1 MTPANMQ
8 GKVCLITGA
17 TSGIGLESARALAAQ
32 GATVVLSGRDPG
44 RGEAALAEVR
54 RTVPDAKL
62 DLMLADLTS
71 LASVRKLAGDF
82 KAKYSRLDVL
92 LNNAGLIIDRRKVTA
107 DGFEATFATNHL
119 AHFLLTNLLL
129 ELLTSS
135 GSARVVNVSSEAHRV
150 GSLAFLDDLQA
161 ERGGYSGMTVYGHSK
176 LANILFTRGL
186 QRRLEG
192 TKVTTNS
199 LHPGVVRTG
208 FGLNSEGFFKHLVK
222 LAAPF
227 MLSAEGGARTSV
239 YLASSPEVEGVSG
252 KYFAKSRVA
261 KESKAAQDAAAA
273 EKLWQKSAELTGVG
287 K

>member
-1 MTPANMQ
+1 MRE
-8 GKVCLITGA
+8 KVCFITGA
-17 TSGIGLESARALAAQ
+17 TSGIGLESARGLARQ
-32 GATVVLSGRDPG
+32 GATVVLAGRDPG

-71 LASVRKLAGDF
+71 LASVRKLAEDF
-82 KAKYSRLDVL
+82 QRKYSRLDVL
-92 LNNAGLIIDRRKVTA
+92 LNNAGLIIDRRKATS

-119 AHFLLTNLLL
+119 AHFLLTHQLL
-129 ELLTSS
+129 ELLKAS
-135 GSARVVNVSSEAHRV
+135 GASRVVNVSSEGHRL
-150 GSLAFLDDLQA
+150 GSLGFLDDLQA
-161 ERGGYSGMTVYGHSK
+161 ERGGYSPMRVYGNSK

-186 QRRLEG
+186 KRRLEG

-208 FGLNSEGFFKHLVK
+208 FGLNSEGILKHLMK
-222 LAAPF
+222 LVAPF
-227 MLSAEGGARTSV
+227 LLSAEGGARTSV

-252 KYFAKSRVA
+252 RYFIKSKVA
-261 KESKAAQDAAAA
+261 KESRAAQDDAAA

-287 K
+287 S

>member
-1 MTPANMQ
+1 MTPGTME

-17 TSGIGLESARALAAQ
+17 TSGIGLESARALARQ
-32 GATVVLSGRDPG
+32 GATVVLSGRDKG

-71 LASVRKLAGDF
+71 LASVRQLAQDF
-82 KAKYSRLDVL
+82 QRKYSRLDVL
-92 LNNAGLIIDRRKVTA
+92 LNNAGLVLDRRKLTP

-119 AHFLLTNLLL
+119 AHYLLTNLLV
-129 ELLTSS
+129 ELLKSS
-135 GSARVVNVSSEAHRV
+135 GAARVVNVSSEAHRV
-150 GSLAFLDDLQA
+150 GSLDFLDDPQA
-161 ERGGYSGMTVYGHSK
+161 ERGYSTMKVYGNTK

-186 QRRLEG
+186 KRRLEG

-239 YLASSPEVEGVSG
+239 FLASSPEVEGVSG
-252 KYFAKSRVA
+252 KYFIKSKVA
-261 KESKAAQDAAAA
+261 KESKAAQDDAAT
-273 EKLWQKSAELTGVG
+273 EKLWQRSAELTGVG

>member
-44 RGEAALAEVR
+44 RGDAALAEVR

-71 LASVRKLAGDF
+71 LASVRKLAADF
-82 KAKYSRLDVL
+82 QAKYSRLDVL
-92 LNNAGLIIDRRKVTA
+92 LNNAGLIIDRRKVTT

-119 AHFLLTNLLL
+119 SHFLLTNLLL
-129 ELLTSS
+129 DMLTSS
-135 GSARVVNVSSEAHRV
+135 GAARVVNVSSEAHRV
-150 GSLAFLDDLQA
+150 GSLGFLDDLQA
-161 ERGGYSGMTVYGHSK
+161 ERGGYSGMTVYGNSK

-208 FGLNSEGFFKHLVK
+208 FGLNSEGIFKHLVK

-239 YLASSPEVEGVSG
+239 YLAASPEVEGVSG
-252 KYFAKSRVA
+252 KYFARRKVA
-261 KESKAAQDAAAA
+261 RESKAAQDAAAA

>member
-44 RGEAALAEVR
+44 RGDAALAEVR

-71 LASVRKLAGDF
+71 LASVRKLAADF

-92 LNNAGLIIDRRKVTA
+92 LNNAGLIIDRRKVTT

-119 AHFLLTNLLL
+119 SHFLLTNLLL
-129 ELLTSS
+129 DMLTSS
-135 GSARVVNVSSEAHRV
+135 GAARVVNVSSEAHRM
-150 GSLAFLDDLQA
+150 GSLGFLDDLQA
-161 ERGGYSGMTVYGHSK
+161 ERGGYSGMTVYGNSK

-222 LAAPF
+222 LGAPF

-252 KYFAKSRVA
+252 RYFAKRKVA
-261 KESKAAQDAAAA
+261 KESKAAQNAAAA
-273 EKLWQKSAELTGVG
+273 ETLWQKSAELTGVG

>member
-1 MTPANMQ
+1 MTPGTME

-17 TSGIGLESARALAAQ
+17 TSGIGLESARALARQ
-32 GATVVLSGRDPG
+32 GATVVLSGRDKG

-71 LASVRKLAGDF
+71 LASVRQLAQDF
-82 KAKYSRLDVL
+82 QRKYSKLDVL
-92 LNNAGLIIDRRKVTA
+92 LNNAGLILDQRKVTP
-107 DGFEATFATNHL
+107 DGFEATFGTNHL

-129 ELLTSS
+129 DLLKSS
-135 GSARVVNVSSEAHRV
+135 GAARVVNVSSEAHRM
-150 GSLAFLDDLQA
+150 GSLDFLDDPQA
-161 ERGGYSGMTVYGHSK
+161 ERGGYSAMKVYGNSK
-176 LANILFTRGL
+176 LANILFSRGL
-186 QRRLEG
+186 TKRLQG
-192 TKVTTNS
+192 TKVTANS

-239 YLASSPEVEGVSG
+239 YLASSPEVEGVSA
-252 KYFAKSRVA
+252 KYFIKSKPVR
-261 KESKAAQDAAAA
+261 ESKAAQSDEAA
-273 EKLWQKSAELTGVG
+273 EKLWQRSAELTGVG
-287 K
+287 R

>member
-54 RTVPDAKL
+54 RTAPDAKL

-92 LNNAGLIIDRRKVTA
+92 LNNAGLIIDRRKVTT

-129 ELLTSS
+129 DMLTSS
-135 GSARVVNVSSEAHRV
+135 GAARVVNVSSDAHRM
-150 GSLAFLDDLQA
+150 GSLGFLDDLQA
-161 ERGGYSGMTVYGHSK
+161 ERGYSGMKVYGNSK

-227 MLSAEGGARTSV
+227 MLTAEGGARTSV

-261 KESKAAQDAAAA
+261 RESKAAQDAAAA

>member
-17 TSGIGLESARALAAQ
+17 TSGIGLESARALAAR

-44 RGEAALAEVR
+44 RGDAALAEVR

-92 LNNAGLIIDRRKVTA
+92 LNNAGLIHDRRKVTA

-119 AHFLLTNLLL
+119 SHYLLTNLLL

-135 GSARVVNVSSEAHRV
+135 GAARVVNVSSDAHRI
-150 GSLAFLDDLQA
+150 GSLDFLEDLQA
-161 ERGGYSGMTVYGHSK
+161 ERGYSGMTVYGNSK

-252 KYFAKSRVA
+252 KYFAKCKVA
-261 KESKAAQDAAAA
+261 RETKAAQDAAAA
-273 EKLWQKSAELTGVG
+273 ETLWQKSAELTGVG
-287 K
+287 R

>member
-1 MTPANMQ
+1 MTPGNMQ

-44 RGEAALAEVR
+44 RGDAALAEVR
-54 RTVPDAKL
+54 RTVPEAKL

-71 LASVRKLAGDF
+71 LTSVRKLAGDF

-119 AHFLLTNLLL
+119 SHFLLTHLLL
-129 ELLTSS
+129 DLLTSS
-135 GSARVVNVSSEAHRV
+135 GASRVVNVASDAHRV
-150 GSLAFLDDLQA
+150 GSLDFLDDLQA
-161 ERGGYSGMTVYGHSK
+161 ERGSYSGMKVYGNSK

-192 TKVTTNS
+192 TKITTNS

-208 FGLNSEGFFKHLVK
+208 FGLNSEGIFKHLVK

-261 KESKAAQDAAAA
+261 KESKAARDAAAA
-273 EKLWQKSAELTGVG
+273 ERLWQKSAEMTGVG